1 MAHAFKEY
9 DQYDGL
15 GLAALI
21 RAGEVSGSEVVEA
34 AIERIVAINPL
45 INAVIHP
52 MFELGRQTLTNGLPD
67 GLFHGVPFL
76 LKDLIDAYAG
86 VPMASGCRALKHYVP
101 DFDSELVRRYKKSG
115 VVILG
120 KTNTPEFGLMPYTEP
135 EAFGPSRNPWD
146 TNRICGG
153 SSGGSAA
160 AVAAGM
166 VPLASGGDGGG
177 SIRIPSACCG
187 LFGLKPTRGRTPNG
201 PHEGEHWQGATVQHV
216 ITRSVRDSAAMLDLT
231 QGSDPGAPFNVPPP
245 TQLYLKA
252 IERPPRKLRIAYN
265 TRSPID
271 SSVDSHCT
279 AAVMETARLLESLG
293 HELISAAPA
302 IDGNVYAESYA
313 IMNFGEVAAD
323 LEELQALIGR
333 RLAAADVE
341 PVTWTAGLLGRTF
354 SAGDFVR
361 CLRQWGRMGR
371 TMGRFFQDYDLY
383 LTPTL
388 ACPPPEL
395 GALQPKPHDRA
406 AMKGVTALRAGRLLK
421 ASGIVDKL
429 ARESISFTPFTML
442 ANMTGLPAMS
452 VPLHWTPKGLPVG
465 VQFFAP
471 VGDEATLLRLAA
483 QLEQANPWFDKRPP
497 LSRQK

>member
-1 MAHAFKEY
+1 MGRSFVEY

-15 GLAALI
+15 GLAERI
-21 RAGEVSGSEVVEA
+21 RSGEVSGTEVVEA
-34 AIERIVAINPL
+34 AIDRIDAVNPL

-52 MFELGRQTLTNGLPD
+52 MYDEGRRALAGGLPP
-67 GLFHGVPFL
+67 GPFQGVPFL
-76 LKDLIDAYAG
+76 LKDLIAAYAG

-101 DFDSELVRRYKKSG
+101 DFDSELVRRYKRSG
-115 VVILG
+115 VVVLG

-135 EAFGPSRNPWD
+135 EAFGPTRNPWD
-146 TNRICGG
+146 SARICGG

-187 LFGLKPTRGRTPNG
+187 LFGLKPTRGRTPSG
-201 PHEGEHWQGATVQHV
+201 PHEGEYWQGATVQHV

-231 QGSDPGAPFNVPPP
+231 QGFDPGAPFKLAPPA
-245 TQLYLKA
+245 QSYLKA
-252 IERPPRKLRIAYN
+252 MERPPQKLRIAYN

-271 SSVDSHCT
+271 SDVDPRCT
-279 AAVMETARLLESLG
+279 AAVMETARILENLG
-293 HELISAAPA
+293 HEPIEAEPP
-302 IDGNVYAESYA
+302 IDGSAYARSYA

-323 LEELQALIGR
+323 LEELQALVGR
-333 RLAAADVE
+333 RLTAADIE
-341 PVTWTAGLLGRTF
+341 TVTWTAGLLGRTF

-361 CLRQWGRMGR
+361 CLRYWGRLGR
-371 TMGRFFQDYDLY
+371 TMGRFFETYDLY

-388 ACPPPEL
+388 ACPPPKL
-395 GALQPKPHDRA
+395 GALQPKPLDRA
-406 AMKGVTALRAGRLLK
+406 AMKGVNTLRAGRLLK

-429 ARESISFTPFTML
+429 AREGISFTPFTML

-452 VPLHWTPKGLPVG
+452 VPLHWTPEGLPVG

-471 VGDEATLLRLAA
+471 VGDEITLFRLAA
-483 QLEQANPWFDKRPP
+483 QLEEAHPWFDKRPP
-497 LSRQK
+497 LDR

>member
-1 MAHAFKEY
+1 MGRSFVEY

-15 GLAALI
+15 GLAERI
-21 RAGEVSGSEVVEA
+21 RSGEVSGTEVVEA
-34 AIERIVAINPL
+34 AIDRIDAVNPL

-52 MFELGRQTLTNGLPD
+52 MYDEGRRALAGGLPP
-67 GLFHGVPFL
+67 GPFQGVPFL
-76 LKDLIDAYAG
+76 LKDLIAAYAG

-101 DFDSELVRRYKKSG
+101 DFDSELVRRYKRSG
-115 VVILG
+115 VVVLG

-135 EAFGPSRNPWD
+135 EAFGPTRNPWD
-146 TNRICGG
+146 SARICGG

-187 LFGLKPTRGRTPNG
+187 LFGLKPTRGRTPSG
-201 PHEGEHWQGATVQHV
+201 PHEGEYWQGATVQHV

-231 QGSDPGAPFNVPPP
+231 QGFDPGAPFKLAPPA
-245 TQLYLKA
+245 QSYLKA
-252 IERPPRKLRIAYN
+252 MERPPQKLRIAYN

-271 SSVDSHCT
+271 SDVDPRCT
-279 AAVMETARLLESLG
+279 AAVMETARILENMG
-293 HELISAAPA
+293 HEPIDAEPP
-302 IDGNVYAESYA
+302 IDGSAYARSYA

-323 LEELQALIGR
+323 LEELQALVGR
-333 RLAAADVE
+333 RLTAADIE
-341 PVTWTAGLLGRTF
+341 TVTWTAGLLGRTF

-361 CLRQWGRMGR
+361 CLRYWGRLGR
-371 TMGRFFQDYDLY
+371 TMGRFFETYDLY

-388 ACPPPEL
+388 ACPPPKL
-395 GALQPKPHDRA
+395 GALQPKPLDRA
-406 AMKGVTALRAGRLLK
+406 AMKGVNTLRAGRLLK

-429 ARESISFTPFTML
+429 AREGISFTPFTML

-452 VPLHWTPKGLPVG
+452 VPLHWTPEGLPVG

-471 VGDEATLLRLAA
+471 VGDEITLFRLAA
-483 QLEQANPWFDKRPP
+483 QLEEAHPWFDKRPP
-497 LSRQK
+497 LDR

>member
-1 MAHAFKEY
+1 MALAFEEY
-9 DQYDGL
+9 DRYDGL
-15 GLAALI
+15 GLAALL
-21 RAGEVSGSEVVEA
+21 RSGEVSGPEVVEA
-34 AIERIVAINPL
+34 AIERIDVINPL

-52 MFELGRQTLTNGLPD
+52 MFEKGRQTVANGLPD
-67 GLFHGVPFL
+67 GPFRGVPFL
-76 LKDLIDAYAG
+76 LKDLIAAYAG
-86 VPMASGCRALKHYVP
+86 VPMASGCRALKHHVP

-135 EAFGPSRNPWD
+135 EAFGPTRNPWD
-146 TNRICGG
+146 TARICGG

-201 PHEGEHWQGATVQHV
+201 PLEGEHWQGATVQHV

-231 QGSDPGAPFNVPPP
+231 QGSDPGAPFNVPAPAQP
-245 TQLYLKA
+245 YLKA

-271 SSVDSHCT
+271 SDVDPRCT
-279 AAVMETARLLESLG
+279 AAVMETTRLLESLG
-293 HELISAAPA
+293 HEPIGAEPA
-302 IDGNVYAESYA
+302 IDGDVYARSYA

-323 LEELQALIGR
+323 LDELQALIGR
-333 RLAAADVE
+333 RLVGADVE
-341 PVTWTAGLLGRTF
+341 TVTWTAGLLGRTF
-354 SAGDFVR
+354 SAGDFV
-361 CLRQWGRMGR
+361 CSLRHWGRMGR
-371 TMGRFFQDYDLY
+371 IMGRFFKDYDLY

-388 ACPPPEL
+388 ACPPPAM

-406 AMKGVTALRAGRLLK
+406 AMKVVNALRAGRLLK
-421 ASGIVDKL
+421 ASGVVDKL

-452 VPLHWTPKGLPVG
+452 VPLHWTPEGLPVG

-471 VGDEATLLRLAA
+471 VGDETTLLRLAA
-483 QLEQANPWFDKRPP
+483 QLEQAHPWFDKRPP
-497 LSRQK
+497 LNR

>member
-1 MAHAFKEY
+1 MTQPFKEY

-15 GLAALI
+15 GLAKLI
-21 RAGEVSGSEVVEA
+21 RSGAVSGPEVVEA

-52 MFELGRQTLTNGLPD
+52 MFEEGRQTLANGIAEGP
-67 GLFHGVPFL
+67 FHGVPFL
-76 LKDLIDAYAG
+76 LKDLIAAYAG
-86 VPMASGCRALKHYVP
+86 VPMASGCRALRHHVP
-101 DFDSELVRRYKKSG
+101 DFDSELVRRYKTAG

-135 EAFGPSRNPWD
+135 ETFGPTHNPWD
-146 TNRICGG
+146 TARICGG

-187 LFGLKPTRGRTPNG
+187 LFGLKPSRGRTPNG
-201 PHEGEHWQGATVQHV
+201 PWEGEHWQGATVQHV

-231 QGSDPGAPFNVPPP
+231 QGSDPGAPFIISPPSQP
-245 TQLYLKA
+245 YLQA
-252 IERPPRKLRIAYN
+252 IETPPRKLRIAYN

-271 SSVDSHCT
+271 SEVDPRCT

-293 HELISAAPA
+293 HEPIGAEPV
-302 IDGNVYAESYA
+302 IDGTAYARSYA

-323 LEELQALIGR
+323 LEELQAVIGR
-333 RLAAADVE
+333 RLAGADVE
-341 PVTWTAGLLGRTF
+341 TVTRTAGLLGRTF

-361 CLRQWGRMGR
+361 SLRHWGRMGR
-371 TMGRFFQDYDLY
+371 IMGRFFEDYDLY

-395 GALQPKPHDRA
+395 GSLQPKPLDRA
-406 AMKGVTALRAGRLLK
+406 AMKVVNTLGAGRLLK
-421 ASGIVDKL
+421 ATGIVDKL
-429 ARESISFTPFTML
+429 ARQSISFTPFTML

-452 VPLHWTPKGLPVG
+452 VPLHWTPEGLPIG

-471 VGDEATLLRLAA
+471 AGDETTLLKLAA
-483 QLEQANPWFDKRPP
+483 QLEEAHPWFDKRP
-497 LSRQK
+497 SFDR